1 LKWDGNF
8 RPVEDVALFFHVL
21 GALTFVA
28 GIVVA
33 GVGFE
38 AARRRGRPD
47 EIALLLGLTRIGVLL
62 VVSGGVLLLSFG
74 LWLVH
79 LGDFG
84 YGDGWIDAA
93 LVLFVAAMALG
104 AVGGQ
109 RPKQARLL
117 ASRLGAQGQSTSAE
131 LRELLDD
138 RLSRAANYLA
148 AVVVVAILV
157 LMVFKP

>member
-1 LKWDGNF
+1 MD
-8 RPVEDVALFFHVL
+8 DVALFFHIL
-21 GALTFVA
+21 GALAFA
-28 GIVVA
+28 SGIVVA

-38 AARRRGRPD
+38 AARRRGQPA
-47 EIALLLGLTRIGVLL
+47 EVALLLGLTRIGVLL
-62 VVSGGVLLLSFG
+62 VVSGGVMLLGFG

-117 ASRLGAQGQSTSAE
+117 ASRLGAEGHPVSAE
-131 LRELLDD
+131 LRALLDD

-148 AVVVVAILV
+148 AGIAVAILV

>member
-1 LKWDGNF
+1 MD
-8 RPVEDVALFFHVL
+8 DVALFFHIL
-21 GALTFVA
+21 GALAFA
-28 GIVVA
+28 SGIVVA

-38 AARRRGRPD
+38 AARRRGQPA

-62 VVSGGVLLLSFG
+62 VVSGGVVLLGFG

-84 YGDGWIDAA
+84 YGDGWIDGA
-93 LVLFVAAMALG
+93 LLLFVAAMALG

-117 ASRLGAQGQSTSAE
+117 ASRLAAEGHPVSAE
-131 LRELLDD
+131 LRALLDD
-138 RLSRAANYLA
+138 RLSRATNYLA
-148 AVVVVAILV
+148 AGIAVAILV